1 MDYKTILENQMRAS
15 QNAGGISPE
24 EALEMQELYRKIRE
38 IDLGEVV
45 AERVRGM
52 TTLDKMIADLEQAKP
67 MNRKA
72 KPTKVHHHTKRAR
85 RRKKDREYYH
95 EVLKPRR
102 SKKKAE
108 ELTTPEGWW
117 KHLMFTW
124 KQMGTKVDMSYEE
137 FVEVIYPVS
146 AGAGYVPIFFRYDPK
161 EAISIGNVLIRD
173 SESRKVIF
181 DGKEHLLRL
190 MGVLL

>member
-1 MDYKTILENQMRAS
+1 MDYKTILEGHLRA
-15 QNAGGISPE
+15 QTKGGGLSPD
-24 EALEMQELYRKIRE
+24 EALELQELYEKIRE

-52 TTLDKMIADLEQAKP
+52 TSLDKLIDDLKHEKPMVRRAKP
-67 MNRKA
+67 
-72 KPTKVHHHTKRAR
+72 KVHHHTKRAR

-117 KHLMFTW
+117 KHLTQTW
-124 KQMGTKVDMSYEE
+124 KQMETPVDMTYEE
-137 FVEVIYPVS
+137 FLETIYPVTI
-146 AGAGYVPIFFRYDPK
+146 GVGYVPIFFRYDPK

-173 SESRKVIF
+173 SESRKVVF

-190 MGVLL
+190 KGYIL